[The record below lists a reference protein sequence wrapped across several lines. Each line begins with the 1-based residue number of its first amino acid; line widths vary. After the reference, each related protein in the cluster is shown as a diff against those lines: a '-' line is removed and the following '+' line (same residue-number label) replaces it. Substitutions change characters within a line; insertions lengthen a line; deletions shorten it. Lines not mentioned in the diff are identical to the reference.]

1 MAGLEPPAAGPAPAV
16 RAGCE
21 GAGAGRGHGGEGP
34 AGVLVRG
41 TGQPAA
47 LSRTVPFAV
56 PPRTARPATAL
67 LP

>member
-21 GAGAGRGHGGEGP
+21 GAGAGLGHGGEGP

-56 PPRTARPATAL
+56 TQRPARHDTAL
-67 LP
+67 IH